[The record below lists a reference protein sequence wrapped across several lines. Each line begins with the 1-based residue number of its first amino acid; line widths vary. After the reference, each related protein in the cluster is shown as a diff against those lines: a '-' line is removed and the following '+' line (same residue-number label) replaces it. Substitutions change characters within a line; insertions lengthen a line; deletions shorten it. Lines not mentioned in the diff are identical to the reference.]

1 MKKRFIALLLA
12 VLLVMSLAP
21 QSFAAS
27 IDDYPNGVNV
37 MIRSETPHTYL
48 DITTGGYTWGL
59 SARIWSY
66 ITADGSTTGPAYCI
80 NHGSGYPTG
89 YIAVDTTPYTAN
101 PTMTAAF
108 GSGFPLVSLETF
120 TQMHPECAGL
130 TRDEYDPLFYGAEQ
144 MHISYMQTYGPY
156 AVNSLWKIL
165 KYGMEQKE
173 TLWKRY
179 TMQAGS

>member
-130 TRDEYDPLFYGAEQ
+130 TRDEYG
-144 MHISYMQTYGPY
+144 Y
-156 AVNSLWKIL
+156 ATQLAVWAALSQLAIPGTSFTGDRK
-165 KYGMEQKE
+165 
-173 TLWKRY
+173 
-179 TMQAGS
+179 SVV